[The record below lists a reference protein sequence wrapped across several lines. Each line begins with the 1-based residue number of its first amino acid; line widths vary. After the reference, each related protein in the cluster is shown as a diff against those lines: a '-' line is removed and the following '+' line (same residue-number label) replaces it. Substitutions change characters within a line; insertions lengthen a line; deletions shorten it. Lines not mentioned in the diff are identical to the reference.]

1 MFEENTVRID
11 EENLVVV
18 RFWRDGRA
26 IVDLTLQQQ

>member
-26 IVDLTLQQQ
+26 IVDFTLHQQ